1 MAKFQDKTDPTL
13 PEPGPGGRSL
23 SRRALLRIGWIVPV
37 VLAVGIPRDAF
48 AQYGED
54 PPYYDDD
61 KDKDRGRDRG
71 RDDDKKDK
79 GGKKDKNRRGRR

>member
-54 PPYYDDD
+54 PPPYYDRD
-61 KDKDRGRDRG
+61 KDKDRGRNRG
-71 RDDDKKDK
+71 RDDDK
-79 GGKKDKNRRGRR
+79 GGKKDKGRRGRR